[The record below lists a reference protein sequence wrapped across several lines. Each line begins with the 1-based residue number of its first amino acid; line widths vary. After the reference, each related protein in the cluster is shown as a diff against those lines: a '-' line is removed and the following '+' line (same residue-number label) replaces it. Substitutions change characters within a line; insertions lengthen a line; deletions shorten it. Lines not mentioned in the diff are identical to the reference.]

1 MSDVNNFRLNFVR
14 EFRPKRLDDLS
25 LSWIY
30 GASIE
35 LMHNDEDGEAYLVCC
50 RDIDRRVFRNDEGEY
65 FIEPD
70 EDYVFQSE
78 DLPIEFFNHQL
89 LGIDPTSCSDDDLL
103 AFARAWGFVYSPF
116 RESLADDV
124 KEPYGRD
131 LLTRSAQAIAKT
143 EAAIVGEYFP
153 PAEDYSHIYTDTRNS
168 RPCISVSEMR
178 VAIETIQ
185 FLVNEFFLYDSEI
198 LDEVK
203 MNSDLD
209 LYKTDLAELNAV
221 SAKDKAPELERL
233 LFALCSPDMMG
244 SLPDY
249 TVSLMDSDSCLSN
262 RGMLTV
268 AIYYQ
273 LLEVINDST
282 PWRLCECEGCN
293 RIFKHKQ
300 SRKRKSEQSKHNRDD
315 SAYCCDA
322 CKERQMKR
330 NQRKKNK

>member
-1 MSDVNNFRLNFVR
+1 MNSVDSFRLYFV
-14 EFRPKRLDDLS
+14 ENFRPKRLDDLS

-35 LMHNDEDGEAYLVCC
+35 LINNDEDGEAYLVCC
-50 RDIDRRVFRNDEGEY
+50 RDIDRRVFRNDEGKY
-65 FIEPD
+65 FTESD
-70 EDYVFQSE
+70 DDYVFRSE

-89 LGIDPTSCSDDDLL
+89 LEIDPTSCSNDDLL

-124 KEPYGRD
+124 KEPYGHD

-143 EAAIVGEYFP
+143 EAAIVGNYFP
-153 PAEDYSHIYTDTRNS
+153 SDENHPCMYSDSRNS
-168 RPCISVSEMR
+168 RPCISVLEMR

-203 MNSDLD
+203 RSSDLD
-209 LYKTDLAELNAV
+209 VCKADLAELDSI
-221 SAKDKAPELERL
+221 SAKDKAPELEGL
-233 LFALCSPDMMG
+233 LFALCNPSMMG
-244 SLPDY
+244 GFPDY
-249 TVSLMDSDSCLSN
+249 TVSLMDNDSCLYC

-268 AIYYQ
+268 AIYFQ
-273 LLEVINDST
+273 LFEAINDST

-300 SRKRKSEQSKHNRDD
+300 SIKRKSEQSKHNRDD